1 MSEHVIV
8 TDEAGIRTIRMY
20 RPEKKNALTLAM
32 YEAMTAALES
42 ANTDDAVRCVLI
54 AGDRQGRSPPATISR
69 DFLAAATGDGGFNRA
84 ALRFLPALV
93 NCRKPMV
100 AA

>member
-20 RPEKKNALTLAM
+20 RPDKKNALTLAM

-54 AGDRQGRSPPATISR
+54 AGDRRGVHRRQ
-69 DFLAAATGDGGFNRA
+69 
-84 ALRFLPALV
+84 
-93 NCRKPMV
+93 
-100 AA
+100 